1 MNFNPP
7 ILAQMSKVQPKAQSK
22 NLPKVPPSADYDL
35 GEARTY
41 DGAAAAD
48 LANFALDMAAAKKGV
63 RRDGLYE
70 RIKIATLDFF
80 EAFDTYKRVK
90 AALRL
95 FFKPIA
101 PRAVEMPKQSAP
113 AQTKPKPRPKII
125 WRGYRPQP
133 KDWAELDAHFGYDVR
148 ATSPTWIEKRVKA
161 ARRKARAALASAP
174 LNDKTPKDK
183 PVKTERPTEIRDTE
197 IRDYV
202 DPGDLHMI
210 WPPIHLPE
218 LNAETSS
225 QPQDTETITM
235 ETTALPLGKV
245 SSLRPALPEPSD
257 FISTTA
263 PFMTAERLTKPSGN
277 RRARRKAAKQDRLS
291 QSRAPPFL

>member
-7 ILAQMSKVQPKAQSK
+7 ILAQMSKAQSK
-22 NLPKVPPSADYDL
+22 KLPKVPPSADYDL
-35 GEARTY
+35 DEARTY

-48 LANFALDMAAAKKGV
+48 LANFALDMDAAKKGV

-101 PRAVEMPKQSAP
+101 PRAVETPKQSAP

-133 KDWAELDAHFGYDVR
+133 KDWAELDEHFGYDVR

-161 ARRKARAALASAP
+161 ARRKARAALTAASP
-174 LNDKTPKDK
+174 KDKLPKDK
-183 PVKTERPTEIRDTE
+183 PVNAERQTE

-202 DPGDLHMI
+202 DPDDLHMI

-218 LNAETSS
+218 LCAETSGK
-225 QPQDTETITM
+225 PQDTETMTM

-245 SSLRPALPEPSD
+245 SSLSPALPAPSD

-263 PFMTAERLTKPSGN
+263 PFMTAERLIKPPVN
-277 RRARRKAAKQDRLS
+277 RKARRKAAKLDRLS